1 MQQLRVISA
10 QRSCAVVCI
19 IAKLEVVYLNIIRS
33 EVLPVFPNK
42 KIQSLVGSKIQV
54 EMKGNNHILEG
65 ILSSA
70 DEYLNIHLIDTVE
83 VEDEKRIKSLGSVVL
98 RGNNIILVNPL

>member
-1 MQQLRVISA
+1 
-10 QRSCAVVCI
+10 
-19 IAKLEVVYLNIIRS
+19 
-33 EVLPVFPNK
+33 
-42 KIQSLVGSKIQV
+42 
-54 EMKGNNHILEG
+54 MKGNNHILEG

>member
-1 MQQLRVISA
+1 M
-10 QRSCAVVCI
+10 
-19 IAKLEVVYLNIIRS
+19 
-33 EVLPVFPNK
+33 FPNK

>member
-1 MQQLRVISA
+1 M
-10 QRSCAVVCI
+10 
-19 IAKLEVVYLNIIRS
+19 
-33 EVLPVFPNK
+33 FPNK

-65 ILSSA
+65 TLSSA

-98 RGNNIILVNPL
+98 RVNNIILVNPL